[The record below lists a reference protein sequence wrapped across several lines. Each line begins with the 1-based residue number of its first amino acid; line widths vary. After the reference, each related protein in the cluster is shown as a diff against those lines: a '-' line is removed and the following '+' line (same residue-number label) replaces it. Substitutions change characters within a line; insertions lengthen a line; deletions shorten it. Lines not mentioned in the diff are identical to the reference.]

1 MTTYFTLDPEDYEEM
16 FEHIDVPQELDFD
29 DDDYVEID
37 EGDYEA
43 DPYQGAFIEEE
54 DYDEPYYG
62 DNFLDDAEA
71 LASAGWGTDE
81 DYGYFGGD
89 EY

>member
-1 MTTYFTLDPEDYEEM
+1 MTIYFTPDPEDFEEM
-16 FEHIDVPQELDFD
+16 LEHIDDPQELDFD

-37 EGDYEA
+37 
-43 DPYQGAFIEEE
+43 EE

>member
-16 FEHIDVPQELDFD
+16 FEHIDAPQELDFD

-37 EGDYEA
+37 
-43 DPYQGAFIEEE
+43 EE

>member
-37 EGDYEA
+37 
-43 DPYQGAFIEEE
+43 EE

>member
-1 MTTYFTLDPEDYEEM
+1 MTIYFTLDPEDYEEM
-16 FEHIDVPQELDFD
+16 FEHIDDPQELDFD

-37 EGDYEA
+37 
-43 DPYQGAFIEEE
+43 EE